1 MALREFEPSLPWGTA
16 RSFLSRDIAAEVA
29 RESWQLAA
37 YFRLRRDIFEREQR
51 LFSDSDVD
59 EHDAH
64 ATPIVAMSHVAGM
77 PDEVVGVVR
86 IYESGTFEGRARAS
100 DERIWYGGRLGV
112 SHEYRRV
119 GAVGGALI
127 HTAVST
133 AHARGCTRFLA
144 TVQLR
149 NVRYF
154 EHYDFHPLRELTL
167 HGVAHQ
173 LMQAD
178 LSCFPPCPRALA
190 ELAIGRPL
198 RAA

>member
-1 MALREFEPSLPWGTA
+1 MTHEFEPSRPWGAPA
-16 RSFLSRDIAAEVA
+16 RFLSRTIVAEVA
-29 RESWQLAA
+29 RERWQVDA
-37 YFRLRRDIFEREQR
+37 YYRLRRDIFEREQG
-51 LFSDSDVD
+51 LFTDSDLD

-77 PDEVVGVVR
+77 PHEVIGVVR
-86 IYESGTFEGRARAS
+86 IYRSEGS
-100 DERIWYGGRLGV
+100 TWYGGRLGV
-112 SHEYRRV
+112 AHDYRRV

-127 HTAVST
+127 YKAVST

-144 TVQLR
+144 TVQER

-154 EHYDFHPLRELTL
+154 EHYAFRSLSEVALR
-167 HGVAHQ
+167 GQPHQ

-178 LSCFPPCPRALA
+178 LQCFPPCPKALA
-190 ELAIGRPL
+190 ELDPRRPETSGGGQSA

>member
-1 MALREFEPSLPWGTA
+1 MAARDFEPSLPWGTP
-16 RSFLSRDIAAEVA
+16 RSFLSRDIVAEVA
-29 RESWQLAA
+29 RERWQVEA
-37 YFRLRRDIFEREQR
+37 YYRLRRDIFEREQR
-51 LFSDSDVD
+51 LFADSDVD

-77 PDEVVGVVR
+77 PDDVVGVVR
-86 IYESGTFEGRARAS
+86 IYESRSLDARAEDS
-100 DERIWYGGRLGV
+100 NERTWYGGRLGV
-112 SHEYRRV
+112 AHAYRRV

-133 AHARGCTRFLA
+133 ARARGCTRFLA

-167 HGVAHQ
+167 HGKAHQ
-173 LMQAD
+173 LMQAE
-178 LSCFPPCPRALA
+178 LRCFPACPRALA
-190 ELAIGRPL
+190 ELAGRPSA

>member
-1 MALREFEPSLPWGTA
+1 MSAQTFEPSRPWGAST
-16 RSFLSRDIAAEVA
+16 RFLSHAIAAEVA
-29 RESWQLAA
+29 RERWQVDA
-37 YFRLRRDIFEREQR
+37 YFRLRRDIFEREQG
-51 LFSDSDVD
+51 LFTDSDVD

-64 ATPIVAMSHVAGM
+64 ATPIVAMSHLAGM
-77 PDEVVGVVR
+77 PDEVIGVVR
-86 IYESGTFEGRARAS
+86 IYRSEG
-100 DERIWYGGRLGV
+100 ETWYGGRLGV
-112 SHEYRRV
+112 AHDYRRV

-154 EHYDFHPLRELTL
+154 EHYDFHARGELTL
-167 HGVAHQ
+167 RGQLHQ
-173 LMQAD
+173 LMEAD
-178 LSCFPPCPRALA
+178 LRCFPPCAKALA
-190 ELAIGRPL
+190 ELGLGQQSA

>member
-1 MALREFEPSLPWGTA
+1 MTRPEFEPSRPWGAPA
-16 RSFLSRDIAAEVA
+16 RFLSRDIGAAVA
-29 RESWQLAA
+29 RERWQVDA
-37 YFRLRRDIFEREQR
+37 YFRLRRDIFEREQG

-59 EHDAH
+59 EHDAQ

-77 PDEVVGVVR
+77 QDEVVGVVR
-86 IYESGTFEGRARAS
+86 IYPSGGDT
-100 DERIWYGGRLGV
+100 WYGGRLGV
-112 SHEYRRV
+112 AHDYRRV

-133 AHARGCTRFLA
+133 AHAHGCTRFLA
-144 TVQLR
+144 TVQVR

-154 EHYDFHPLRELTL
+154 EHYDFRSLGELTL
-167 HGVAHQ
+167 RGAPHH

-178 LSCFPPCPRALA
+178 LRCFPPCPRALA
-190 ELAIGRPL
+190 ERRLAKSPPAA

>member
-1 MALREFEPSLPWGTA
+1 MTSRQNFEPNRPFGAPT
-16 RSFLSRDIAAEVA
+16 RYLSRTITAEVA
-29 RESWQLAA
+29 RERWQLDA
-37 YFRLRRDIFEREQR
+37 YYRLRRDIFEREQG
-51 LFSDSDVD
+51 LFVASDVD

-64 ATPIVAMSHVAGM
+64 ATPIVAMSQLAGM

-86 IYESGTFEGRARAS
+86 IYRSEADT
-100 DERIWYGGRLGV
+100 WYGGRLGV
-112 SHEYRRV
+112 AHDYRRV

-127 HTAVST
+127 HVAVTT

-154 EHYDFHPLRELTL
+154 EHYHFHSRDELMLRGQP
-167 HGVAHQ
+167 HR

-178 LSCFPPCPRALA
+178 LNCFPPCPKTLA
-190 ELAIGRPL
+190 ELRCAPTRASV

>member
-1 MALREFEPSLPWGTA
+1 MAPREFEPSLPWGA
-16 RSFLSRDIAAEVA
+16 PRSFLSRDIVAEVA
-29 RESWQLAA
+29 RERWQVEA
-37 YFRLRRDIFEREQR
+37 YYRLRRDIFEREQG
-51 LFSDSDVD
+51 LFADSDVD

-86 IYESGTFEGRARAS
+86 IYESASLNARAEES
-100 DERIWYGGRLGV
+100 HERTWYGGRLGV
-112 SHEYRRV
+112 AHEYRRV

-154 EHYDFHPLRELTL
+154 EHYDFHPICELTL
-167 HGVAHQ
+167 HGKAHQ

-178 LSCFPPCPRALA
+178 LRCFPACPRALA
-190 ELAIGRPL
+190 ELAHGPSA

>member
-1 MALREFEPSLPWGTA
+1 MSRSADFEPSLPFGA
-16 RSFLSRDIAAEVA
+16 PRPFLCRDIMAQVA
-29 RESWQLAA
+29 DEAWQRQA
-37 YFRLRRDIFEREQR
+37 YFRLRRDIFEREQG
-51 LFSDSDVD
+51 LFSASDVD
-59 EHDAH
+59 EHDAR
-64 ATPIVAMSHVAGM
+64 AIPIVALSQLAGM

-86 IYESGTFEGRARAS
+86 IYPVGAET
-100 DERIWYGGRLGV
+100 WYGGRLGV
-112 SHEYRRV
+112 SDRYRRV

-133 AHARGCTRFLA
+133 AHALGCRRFLA

-154 EHYDFHPLRELTL
+154 EHYAFRSIEE
-167 HGVAHQ
+167 VAVLDRPHH

-178 LSCFPPCPRALA
+178 LASFPPCSKALA
-190 ELAIGRPL
+190 SLVT

>member
-1 MALREFEPSLPWGTA
+1 VSDPSALDPSLPWGSP
-16 RSFLSRDIAAEVA
+16 RPFLSKDIVA
-29 RESWQLAA
+29 QVASEAWQKEA

-59 EHDAH
+59 EHDMH
-64 ATPIVAMSHVAGM
+64 ATPIVALSQVAGM
-77 PDEVVGVVR
+77 PDEVIGVVR
-86 IYESGTFEGRARAS
+86 IYRSEG
-100 DERIWYGGRLGV
+100 DTWYGGRLGV
-112 SHEYRRV
+112 AHHYRRV

-133 AHARGCTRFLA
+133 AHAWGCTRFLA

-154 EHYDFHPLRELTL
+154 EHYAFRSIREVMILN
-167 HGVAHQ
+167 HAHH

-178 LSCFPPCPRALA
+178 LGSFPPCPRALA
-190 ELAIGRPL
+190 Q
-198 RAA
+198 RAARAA